1 MKKISIIVPCYNEAI
16 VLPTFYCEITKVS
29 DDIAG
34 KYGLEFE
41 YIFIDDGS
49 SDDTLPAI
57 KELAAHDSQNRV
69 RYIALS
75 RNFGKESAMFAGLE
89 NSSGDYVVIMDADL
103 QDPPSM
109 IEEMYSEIS
118 SNGYDCVAAR
128 RINRKGEKRGRSFFA
143 RIFYKIIN
151 KLSKT
156 QITEGARDFRMMSR
170 QMVDEVIRLG
180 EKNRFSKGLL
190 SWVGFDTKCIE
201 YENIQRAAGETSWS
215 SWGLIKYSLEGII
228 AFTTV
233 PLVIATVVGIVTCA
247 ISILLALFY
256 GIKTLIFGDPAGGF
270 PTIICVVLFLGG
282 IQLFFVGILS
292 QYIAKM
298 YTEVKNRPIYI
309 MKENNI
315 NNN

>member
-1 MKKISIIVPCYNEAI
+1 MY
-16 VLPTFYCEITKVS
+16 
-29 DDIAG
+29 D
-34 KYGLEFE
+34 LEFE

-57 KELAAHDSQNRV
+57 KKLVTQDKQGRV

-75 RNFGKESAMFAGLE
+75 RNFGKESAIFAGLE

-109 IEEMYSEIS
+109 IEEMYAEIIH
-118 SNGYDCVAAR
+118 NGYDCVAAR
-128 RINRKGEKRGRSFFA
+128 RINRKGEKRGRSFFSKK
-143 RIFYKIIN
+143 FYKIIN

-156 QITEGARDFRMMSR
+156 QIIEGARDYRMMSR

-190 SWVGFDTKCIE
+190 SWIGFDTKWIE
-201 YENIQRAAGETSWS
+201 YENVQRAAGETSWS
-215 SWGLIKYSLEGII
+215 SWGLVKYSLEGII

-233 PLVIATVVGIVTCA
+233 PLVISTVVGIVMCV
-247 ISILLALFY
+247 ISLLLSLFY
-256 GIKTLIFGDPAGGF
+256 GIKALIFGDPVGGF
-270 PTIICVVLFLGG
+270 PTMICVVLFLGG
-282 IQLFFVGILS
+282 IQLFFMGILS

-298 YTEVKNRPIYI
+298 YMEVKNRPIYI
-309 MKENNI
+309 VKEKNVND
-315 NNN
+315 